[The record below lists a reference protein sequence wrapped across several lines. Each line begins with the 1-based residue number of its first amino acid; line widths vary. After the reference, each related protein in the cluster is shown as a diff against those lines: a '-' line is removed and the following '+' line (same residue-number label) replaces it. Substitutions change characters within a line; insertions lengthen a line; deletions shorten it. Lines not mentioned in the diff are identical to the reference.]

1 MPSAIQYGMPL
12 DEFWYG
18 DMRLLEAY
26 QKAYYRNVCFNAWK
40 IGDYMR
46 EAVYIGAHNALATKK
61 SEMIT
66 KWVEFTDP
74 MEKLFKPKIS
84 KEDMEVEFRKRQAQD
99 WEFVQKILHRS

>member
-18 DMRLLEAY
+18 DMRLLDAY

-46 EAVYIGAHNALATKK
+46 EAVRIGASNALNKK
-61 SEMIT
+61 QIT
-66 KWVEFTDP
+66 KWVEFKDP
-74 MEKLFKPKIS
+74 MEKLEKKKPIS
-84 KEDMEVEFRKRQAQD
+84 KENMEIEFRQRQAQD
-99 WEFVQKILHRS
+99 KAFVQRILHRS